1 MLLFRLSL
9 VSWSIKVSG
18 RSLILFV
25 RIILILI
32 IPIVLDILVSH
43 LRNFLLRLIIRG
55 YFFSELRP
63 SRSSLPVVVGKHPLK
78 PHGFLLGL
86 HETAIEGVAIL
97 GLAQDPFVPAVG
109 MVVAKANPTVLPL
122 LSVLVVRYGVEDAV
136 IFKLIFLVV
145 SSGCAILDPPPVR
158 VYQGVERLGTLL
170 PEVEVSSL

>member
-32 IPIVLDILVSH
+32 IPIVLVILVSH
-43 LRNFLLRLIIRG
+43 LRNFLLLVIIRG

-63 SRSSLPVVVGKHPLK
+63 PRSSLPVVIRKHPLK

-86 HETAIEGVAIL
+86 HETAIKRVAIL
-97 GLAQDPFVPAVG
+97 GLTQDPLIPAIG
-109 MVVAKANPTVLPL
+109 MVVARAIPTELPL
-122 LSVLVVRYGVEDAV
+122 LAILVVRNGVKDAV
-136 IFKLIFLVV
+136 IFKLILFVV
-145 SSGCAILDPPPVR
+145 SGGRTLLDSPPVW
-158 VYQGVERLGTLL
+158 VDKWVERLGTLL
-170 PEVEVSSL
+170 P